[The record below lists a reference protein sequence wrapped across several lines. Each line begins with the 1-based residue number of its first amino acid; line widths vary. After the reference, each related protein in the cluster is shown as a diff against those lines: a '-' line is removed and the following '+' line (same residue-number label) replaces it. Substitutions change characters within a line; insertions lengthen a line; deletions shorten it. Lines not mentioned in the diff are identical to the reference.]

1 MANVDVTKGS
11 SNRSLGGGVVRISNR
26 VDFAAA
32 TKKKGSALAST
43 DVLQML
49 TIPAGMYVQ
58 NVFIKIVTASAAAA
72 LTATVGDGTDV
83 DGWDAA
89 VDFEGA
95 AKTITYGIGGTDAFA
110 TTNGKVYAAADT
122 IDAVLTVTTVTAWGV
137 FDVVAMCFDP
147 TTI

>member
-1 MANVDVTKGS
+1 MADVDVTKGS

-32 TKKKGSALAST
+32 TKTKGSALVST

-49 TIPAGMYVQ
+49 TVPAGMHVQ
-58 NVFIKIVTASAAAA
+58 NVFIKIVTASAGTT
-72 LTATVGDGTDV
+72 LSATIGDTDV

-89 VDFEGA
+89 VDFKAA
-95 AKTITYGIGGTDAFA
+95 AKTITYGIGGTDAHA

-122 IDAVLTVTTVTAWGV
+122 IDAVLTVDTVTTWGV